1 MSVIL
6 NFTEEEAN
14 RLKENWQQNKFIGS
28 GAEGECYL
36 VNNEVYKIYDPVYE
50 LDKYTSN
57 PICKDDLNLE
67 SFLFPEEIYTY
78 GEDKNV
84 FACKTSPYVEKDVLK
99 ISLLRKHIIPDIN
112 KIKEALKVLI
122 KDIYIL
128 SRNNITAIDLAK
140 RNMLFD
146 GDKFYV
152 IDTLDYDIV
161 DEYTYLDNID
171 LLKKAINCFIL
182 DCKMA
187 CEIYGISKEEIHLDE
202 CEDLI
207 NYINRI
213 AIDTQEELDTKEVQ
227 KIKRP

>member
-6 NFTEEEAN
+6 NFNEEEAN
-14 RLKENWQQNKFIGS
+14 KLKKQWQQYPKIGS
-28 GAEGECYL
+28 GAEGECFL

-78 GEDKNV
+78 GKENNL
-84 FACKTSPYVEKDVLK
+84 FAYKTTPYVEKDVLK

-112 KIKEALKVLI
+112 KIKKALEILI

-128 SRNNITAIDLAK
+128 SRNNIAAIDFAK
-140 RNMLFD
+140 RNLLFD
-146 GDKFYV
+146 GNRFHV
-152 IDTLDYDIV
+152 IDTLDYDVV
-161 DEYTYLDNID
+161 DEYTYLDNITV
-171 LLKKAINCFIL
+171 LKNSINCFIL
-182 DCKMA
+182 DCEVA
-187 CEIYGISKEEIHLDE
+187 CELYGISKEEIHLDE
-202 CEDLI
+202 CKNLI
-207 NYINRI
+207 NFINKV